1 MYNVPNDWK
10 LGNYMELSPEEK
22 LKWLHS
28 ATEEL
33 KSATAELEEEISHL
47 GGSTV
52 SVTAEYTQQTYN
64 NKLATIT
71 VDETATDIYAPKVR
85 ATNSAYITYG
95 ARSAGSVHVGNT
107 TTEMQ
112 VDNEIARM
120 SEVYNDETTKYEL
133 PWSWYDL
140 YTMWTTYEMLPV
152 LVETTLDDVTGEVDV
167 KWVWCDELKSEYD
180 SVGETWTYTVKF
192 GNKTYTAN
200 DQYDESPGR
209 SA

>member
-1 MYNVPNDWK
+1 MYKVPNDWK
-10 LGNYMELSPEEK
+10 LGNYMELSPDEK
-22 LKWLHS
+22 LKWLYN
-28 ATEEL
+28 ATQ
-33 KSATAELEEEISHL
+33 ELEEEISHL

-71 VDETATDIYAPKVR
+71 VDDVATDIYAPKVR
-85 ATNSAYITYG
+85 ATNSASITYG

-107 TTEMQ
+107 TTEMW
-112 VDNEIARM
+112 VDNEIRRM
-120 SEVYNDETTKYEL
+120 TESYNEETTKYEL

-140 YTMWTTYEMLPV
+140 YTMWSTYEMMLV
-152 LVETTLDDVTGEVDV
+152 LVEDGYNETTGEVDT

-180 SVGETWTYTVKF
+180 SVGETWTYTIKF
-192 GNKTYTAN
+192 GNKTYTCAN
-200 DQYDESPGR
+200 DFDPPAR